1 MHPTV
6 AGETAEP
13 GSENVWEQG
22 RFGTVRMPA
31 RFGTQGKSRRHNSHF
46 RTLDADH
53 WCHGY
58 P

>member
-22 RFGTVRMPA
+22 RFGTVRKPA
-31 RFGTQGKSRRHNSHF
+31 RFRSQGQSRRHQSHL
-46 RTLDADH
+46 RMSDVDH
-53 WCHGY
+53 
-58 P
+58 